1 VIDALLQYLETQGEV
16 EDDRL
21 PAWSEFQK
29 LAGEYEI
36 EGDRVLRRS

>member
-1 VIDALLQYLETQGEV
+1 VENGLEDVIDALLQYLETQGEV

-21 PAWSEFQK
+21 LAWSEFQK

-36 EGDRVLRRS
+36 ER